1 MKKVVFSRGLIDK
14 SQAEKRKLLQKIKS
28 FKQSFSTDEMQIL
41 KDRQFV
47 IVDQAQMMR
56 CKKRRKPQ
64 QVQMEKM
71 NHLELNS
78 SFAKKPERSGW
89 FIP

>member
-14 SQAEKRKLLQKIKS
+14 SQAEKRRLLQKIKD
-28 FKQSFSTDEMQIL
+28 FKQGFSTDEMQIL

-64 QVQMEKM
+64 QVMEKM
-71 NHLELNS
+71 NNLELNS
-78 SFAKKPERSGW
+78 SLTKKPERTGW